1 MVKLI
6 YFFYGY
12 YKVEADK
19 NKAVSIIN
27 LMMRYNIEYWGL
39 KYTPEG
45 DLTFKILL
53 SEYKKLLNI
62 LDKTDCMVYIVY
74 EKGIPYYIRRYKR
87 RIGIP
92 LGILIFT
99 VMLWV
104 STLFIWD
111 IDVKGNYT
119 VGDDVIIERL
129 NELGCGIGSYIPSI
143 DFERLCNSY
152 ILLYDDVSWISV
164 NLIGTV
170 ANVETRPRIQSEEKA
185 DDKPRNLIA
194 KCDGYIESYQVI
206 AGTSEVEVATVVRK
220 GDLLISGVVE
230 YLDGTTKLVKAEGR
244 VNAVINKNFEVSIPL
259 NYTRKTYTG
268 VSDTKKSVKLFGK
281 NINFYI
287 NDETFIENYDK
298 IVDVNRI
305 ILFGVIKLPVIV
317 QTETYNEYIY
327 TPWELTESEAKI
339 LADHEMTKLLF
350 DELKHADVLEQNV
363 TSGII
368 GGEYV
373 ITYDIR
379 CLDDIAEPSIILTY

>member
-6 YFFYGY
+6 YFFHGY
-12 YKVEADK
+12 YKIEADK
-19 NKAVSIIN
+19 NKSVMIIN
-27 LMMRYNIEYWGL
+27 LMMRYNIEYWDL
-39 KYTPEG
+39 KYTAEG

-74 EKGIPYYIRRYKR
+74 EKGLPYYIRRYKR

-92 LGILIFT
+92 AGVLIFT
-99 VMLWV
+99 ALLWI

-119 VGDDVIIERL
+119 VDDDVIIERL
-129 NELGCGIGSYIPSI
+129 TELGCGIGSYIPSI
-143 DFERLCNSY
+143 DFERLCNTY

-170 ANVETRPRIQSEEKA
+170 ANVETRPRIPSEEKP
-185 DDKPRNLIA
+185 DDEPRNLIA

-206 AGTSEVEVATVVRK
+206 SGKSEIDVATVVRK
-220 GDLLISGVVE
+220 GDLLISGVAE
-230 YLDGTTKLVKAEGR
+230 FLDGTAKLVKAEGC
-244 VNAVINKNFEVSIPL
+244 VKAVTNKNFEVSIPL

-268 VSDTKKSVKLFGK
+268 VSDTKKSVKFFGG

-305 ILFGVIKLPVIV
+305 ILFGVIKLPVII
-317 QTETYNEYIY
+317 QTATYNEYNY
-327 TPWELTESEAKI
+327 APWELTEAEAKI
-339 LADHEMTKLLF
+339 LAEREMTELLF
-350 DELKHADVLEQNV
+350 NELKYADVLEQTV
-363 TSGII
+363 TAGIT
-368 GGEYV
+368 GNEYV

-379 CLDDIAEPSIILTY
+379 CLEDITEPSVILTD